1 MQTPRS
7 DFTRRAL
14 VTGGSRGIG
23 AEISRELSRRGY
35 YVAVNYSKSAESAE
49 AVAAECCGKAYRA
62 DMSSPGEITAM
73 VDSIG
78 GAGVLI
84 LNAGVS
90 LMSQVQDTTPEKL
103 RKIISVDLEGAYNTI
118 SANAKYQINEKFGRI
133 VLISSMWGNVGASCE
148 SAYSAA
154 KAGLIGLT
162 KSLAKELGP
171 SGITVNCVCPGLI
184 MTDMNVALSS
194 ETIDSLCDE
203 TPLGRVGY
211 PSDIAKAV
219 AFLIGED
226 AEFITGQV
234 ITVDGGLSL

>member
-184 MTDMNVALSS
+184 MTDMNAALSE
-194 ETIDSLCDE
+194 ETIASLCED
-203 TPLGRVGY
+203 TPLGRVGC

>member
-23 AEISRELSRRGY
+23 AEICRELGRRGCF
-35 YVAVNYSKSAESAE
+35 VAVNYSKSAEKAE
-49 AVAAECCGKAYRA
+49 AVAKECGGAAYRA
-62 DMSSPGEITAM
+62 DMSSPDEINTM
-73 VDSIG
+73 VSDLG
-78 GAGVLI
+78 GAGILI

-90 LMSQVQDTTPEKL
+90 LMSQVQDTTPEML
-103 RKIISVDLEGAYNTI
+103 RRLISVDLEGAYNTV
-118 SANAKYQINEKFGRI
+118 SVNAKYQIREKFGRI
-133 VLISSMWGNVGASCE
+133 VLISSMWGVVGASCE

-162 KSLAKELGP
+162 RSLAKELGP

-184 MTDMNVALSS
+184 MTDMNAALSP
-194 ETIDSLCDE
+194 ETVASLCEE

-211 PSDIAKAV
+211 PADIARAV
-219 AFLIGED
+219 AFLVSAD
-226 AEFITGQV
+226 AEFITGQI

>member
-1 MQTPRS
+1 MQIPRS

-23 AEISRELSRRGY
+23 AEICRELSRRGY
-35 YVAVNYSKSAESAE
+35 RVTVNYSKSAESAE
-49 AVAAECCGKAYRA
+49 AVAAECGGAAYRA
-62 DMSSPGEITAM
+62 DMAVPEEITAM

-90 LMSQVQDTTPEKL
+90 LMSQVQDTSPEKL
-103 RKIISVDLEGAYNTI
+103 HSLISVDLEGAYNTI
-118 SANAKYQINEKFGRI
+118 SANAKHQIGEKFGRI
-133 VLISSMWGNVGASCE
+133 VLISSMWGVVGASCE

-162 KSLAKELGP
+162 KALAKELGP

-184 MTDMNVALSS
+184 MTDMNAALSE
-194 ETIDSLCDE
+194 ETIASLCED

-226 AEFITGQV
+226 AGFITGQV